1 MLSLDLEKSAQTL
14 RLSLKKVGVAEP
26 PEAEVAFLLDV
37 SGSFEGDHTS
47 GETNRLLSRLVPWSM
62 VFDPDRKIDVFTFSD
77 GAYYVG
83 EANDQNYANYIRNRV
98 VEKVPGWNG
107 GTNFSPVLT
116 KAIEHMGW
124 AKETALK
131 KNNLNSKPRGW
142 LGRWFDKIFGR
153 YGAPEECLTAPS
165 GTSGK
170 TALLAQVTDGENY
183 DTGDTREVLRNA
195 MREGYRIFFL
205 FVGIERSGREFR
217 FLTDI
222 DREFDNVGFVR
233 VSDIGSFVRL
243 SDEEINQRFLVP
255 KLIDWL
261 KAE

>member
-1 MLSLDLEKSAQTL
+1 MLNLDLEKSAQTL
-14 RLSLKKVGVAEP
+14 RLNLEKVGVVEP

-62 VFDPDRKIDVFTFSD
+62 VFDPDKKIDVFTFSD
-77 GAYYVG
+77 DAHYVG
-83 EANDQNYANYIRNRV
+83 EANAKNYEGYIRKYV

-124 AKETALK
+124 G
-131 KNNLNSKPRGW
+131 KNVPRKNSVNPKPRRWLGGW
-142 LGRWFDKIFGR
+142 LDKILGR
-153 YGAPEECLTAPS
+153 HGAPEECLTEPCD
-165 GTSGK
+165 TSGK
-170 TALLAQVTDGENY
+170 TALFAQVTDGENY
-183 DTGDTREVLRNA
+183 DKGDTREVLRNA

-261 KAE
+261 KDE